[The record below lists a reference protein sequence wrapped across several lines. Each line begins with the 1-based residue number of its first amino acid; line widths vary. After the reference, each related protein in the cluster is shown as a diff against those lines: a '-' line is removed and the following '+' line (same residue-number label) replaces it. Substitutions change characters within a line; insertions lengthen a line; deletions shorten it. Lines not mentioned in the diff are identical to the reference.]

1 MTTPSRPVAKS
12 GVEAE
17 HPAPGIDRVRCRYV
31 KEFTRLSLWY
41 VWRLSKADAEPF
53 ADVVNKRVN
62 IYRNTS
68 LYDGKRH
75 PSRDDVG
82 PEWPGIVVRLKR
94 LYGRHESSSAA
105 HAFESE
111 GLALLWPYLEARL
124 RATGDGLSGE
134 RPYECWSYDYTDS
147 GRLNIHIDNVY
158 RPESPLSEMFTPFA
172 ASLIRML
179 RDSRTRRPDIMIVRC
194 SSWMNS
200 ARRFRSL
207 FPARWAE
214 SEVVNPNIGYTMG
227 HWGQFMDRRGDFHA
241 MNGRQFRATGT
252 LPYAASACECEI
264 AEALSHLTTRFPEA
278 VEYSRRRT
286 SV

>member
-1 MTTPSRPVAKS
+1 M
-12 GVEAE
+12 EAE
-17 HPAPGIDRVRCRYV
+17 HPAPGMDTVRRRYV
-31 KEFTRLSLWY
+31 KGFTKLSLWY
-41 VWRLSKADAEPF
+41 VWRLAKAGSEPF

-75 PSRDDVG
+75 PAGDDVG
-82 PEWPGIVVRLKR
+82 PEWSGVVGRLES
-94 LYGRHESSSAA
+94 LFGRHEMESAA
-105 HAFESE
+105 VRFEAE

-124 RATGDGLSGE
+124 KATGDGLSGE

-158 RPESPLSEMFTPFA
+158 RPKSPLSEMFTPFA

-200 ARRFRSL
+200 TPRFRSL
-207 FPARWAE
+207 FPASWAE
-214 SEVVNPNIGYTMG
+214 SEVVNPHIGYTMG

-241 MNGRQFRATGT
+241 GNGRRFRATGT
-252 LPYAASACECEI
+252 LPYPASACECEI
-264 AEALSHLTTRFPEA
+264 AEALTHLTVRFPAA
-278 VEYSRRRT
+278 VDHSRRRT
-286 SV
+286 SD

>member
-1 MTTPSRPVAKS
+1 M
-12 GVEAE
+12 EAE
-17 HPAPGIDRVRCRYV
+17 HQAPGMDTVRSRYV
-31 KEFTRLSLWY
+31 TEFTKLSLWY
-41 VWRLSKADAEPF
+41 VWRVAKAGSEPF

-68 LYDGKRH
+68 FYDGKRH
-75 PSRDDVG
+75 PSGDDVG
-82 PEWPGIVVRLKR
+82 PEWAVVVDRLES
-94 LYGRHESSSAA
+94 LYGRHENSSTA

-111 GLALLWPYLEARL
+111 GLELLWPCLEARL
-124 RATGDGLSGE
+124 RVADDGLAGE

-179 RDSRTRRPDIMIVRC
+179 RDSRTRRPDIAIVRC

-200 ARRFRSL
+200 APRFRSL

-214 SEVVNPNIGYTMG
+214 SEVVNPHIGYTMG

-241 MNGRQFRATGT
+241 LNGRQFRATGT

-264 AEALSHLTTRFPEA
+264 AEALSHLTIRFPEA

>member
-1 MTTPSRPVAKS
+1 MD
-12 GVEAE
+12 E
-17 HPAPGIDRVRCRYV
+17 VRCRYV
-31 KEFTRLSLWY
+31 KGFTRLSLWY
-41 VWRLSKADAEPF
+41 VWRLAKTGSEPF

-68 LYDGKRH
+68 FYDGKRH

-82 PEWPGIVVRLKR
+82 PEWVAVVDRLAS
-94 LYGRHESSSAA
+94 LFIRHKDDSAA
-105 HAFESE
+105 TCFEVE
-111 GLALLWPYLEARL
+111 GLALLWPCLEARL
-124 RATGDGLSGE
+124 KVADDGPSGE
-134 RPYECWSYDYTDS
+134 RPYECWSYDYTET

-158 RPESPLSEMFTPFA
+158 RPESPLSEMFTAFA

-200 ARRFRSL
+200 APRFRSL

-214 SEVVNPNIGYTMG
+214 SEVVNPHIGYTMG

-241 MNGRQFRATGT
+241 RNGRLFRATGT
-252 LPYAASACECEI
+252 LPFPASACECEVS
-264 AEALSHLTTRFPEA
+264 EALSHLTIRFPEA
-278 VEYSRRRT
+278 VEHKRRRT
-286 SV
+286 NV

>member
-1 MTTPSRPVAKS
+1 MKT
-12 GVEAE
+12 
-17 HPAPGIDRVRCRYV
+17 VRCRYV

-41 VWRLSKADAEPF
+41 VWRLAKAGTEPF
-53 ADVVNKRVN
+53 VDVVNKRVN

-75 PSRDDVG
+75 PSGEDVG
-82 PEWPGIVVRLKR
+82 PEWADVVGRLAA
-94 LYGRHESSSAA
+94 LYSLHEYDAA
-105 HAFESE
+105 TDGFEEE
-111 GLALLWPYLEARL
+111 GLNLLWPFLEARL
-124 RATGDGLSGE
+124 QAADDGLSGE

-179 RDSRTRRPDIMIVRC
+179 RDSRTRRPDITIVRC

-200 ARRFRSL
+200 TPRFRSL

-214 SEVVNPNIGYTMG
+214 SEVVNPHIGYTMG

-241 MNGRQFRATGT
+241 GNGRLFRATGT
-252 LPYAASACECEI
+252 LPFAASACDCEI

-278 VEYSRRRT
+278 VEFNRRRT
-286 SV
+286 SD